1 MSIEPIY
8 IIYLYRTDNLKKFKS
23 KYILNILKN
32 VKKYIKTKKF

>member
-8 IIYLYRTDNLKKFKS
+8 IIYLYRKDNLKKFKS

>member
-1 MSIEPIY
+1 MNIEPIY
-8 IIYLYRTDNLKKFKS
+8 IIYLYRNDNLKKFKS